1 MPFKYIKVKTKGQI
15 EGEDLLAPKLRF
27 KEFDNNWNLV
37 TLKSLMDFKNGIN
50 APKDAYGKGIKY
62 ISVTDILN
70 NNFITYEKIKGL
82 VDIDSTT
89 LENNS
94 VTYGDVLF
102 QRSSE
107 TIEDI
112 GRSNVYLDAN
122 KMATFGGF
130 VIRGKKKG
138 AYNPLFI
145 NYLLQNNSSRKS
157 IIVKGA
163 GAQHYNISQEE
174 LEKIKVYFTTM
185 AEQEKIGYFLSLLDK
200 KIELQQRKIEALKIY
215 KKGLINKLL
224 NSNDTL
230 NWKHIK
236 LNDILL
242 PGSKE
247 KVLDT
252 SKFQKINIKLNLKGL
267 FKNNSNREMADTRPF
282 YIRNV
287 NEIIIGKQNYFNGSI
302 AIVTDDF
309 DGCICSNAI
318 MSFSI
323 KNDNPKFIYYYIS
336 QPNYIKKRA
345 FLANGTGQKELS
357 EKEFLNFEIYLPSI
371 EEQNYIVNILDFVES
386 KFNIENSKYEDLK
399 LMKKS
404 LLQQMF
410 I

>member
-1 MPFKYIKVKTKGQI
+1 MTFKVKTKGQI
-15 EGEDLLAPKLRF
+15 EGENLAVPKLRF
-27 KEFDNNWNLV
+27 KEFDNNWNLI

-112 GRSNVYLDAN
+112 GKSNVYLDDN

-138 AYNPLFI
+138 TYNPLFI

-174 LEKIKVYFTTM
+174 LEKIKVYFTTI
-185 AEQEKIGYFLSLLDK
+185 AEQEKIGNFLSLLDN
-200 KIELQQRKIEALKIY
+200 KIELRQQKIEVLKIY
-215 KKGLINKLL
+215 KKGLL
-224 NSNDTL
+224 
-230 NWKHIK
+230 
-236 LNDILL
+236 
-242 PGSKE
+242 
-247 KVLDT
+247 
-252 SKFQKINIKLNLKGL
+252 QNLKS
-267 FKNNSNREMADTRPF
+267 NSQNWTE
-282 YIRNV
+282 YKIRNLFDITRGQV
-287 NEIIIGKQNYFNGSI
+287 IPKTNLKDNPTGDYIYPVYSSQTSNYGILGYDN
-302 AIVTDDF
+302 TYDF
-309 DGCICSNAI
+309 DGKFLTWTTDGANAGKVFYRNGKFRCTNVCGLLYSNKNNNYINLLMADLLNYETPKHVSYVGNPKLMNNVMADI
-318 MSFSI
+318 KIKLPSLEVQNKISNIFSI
-323 KNDNPKFIYYYIS
+323 FNNKLFV
-336 QPNYIKKRA
+336 
-345 FLANGTGQKELS
+345 
-357 EKEFLNFEIYLPSI
+357 
-371 EEQNYIVNILDFVES
+371 EEQ
-386 KFNIENSKYEDLK
+386 K
-399 LMKKS
+399 LNNLNKIKKS

>member
-1 MPFKYIKVKTKGQI
+1 M
-15 EGEDLLAPKLRF
+15 LAPKLRF

-215 KKGLINKLL
+215 KKGLIYKLL
-224 NSNDTL
+224 NSIESNS
-230 NWKHIK
+230 WKNVRLK
-236 LNDILL
+236 YILAE
-242 PGSKE
+242 GSK
-247 KVLDT
+247 VRVDDT
-252 SKFQKINIKLNLKGL
+252 SAYQKINIKLNLNGL
-267 FKNNSNREMADTRPF
+267 SKNTSTREMSDTRPF
-282 YIRNV
+282 YIRQL

-302 AIVTDDF
+302 AIVTQEF
-309 DGCICSNAI
+309 AGCICSNAI
-318 MSFSI
+318 MSFSVI
-323 KNDNPKFIYYYIS
+323 KDNPKYIYYYIS
-336 QPNYIKKRA
+336 QSDYIKKRE

-357 EKEFLNFEIYLPSI
+357 EQEFLNFEIKLPNI
-371 EEQNYIVNILDFVES
+371 ERQNEIVNIIDSIDS
-386 KFNIENSKYEDLK
+386 KTNIELLKYKNLQQQK
-399 LMKKS
+399 NG

>member
-1 MPFKYIKVKTKGQI
+1 MTFKVKTKGQI

-215 KKGLINKLL
+215 KKGLIYKLL
-224 NSNDTL
+224 NSIESNS
-230 NWKHIK
+230 WKNVRLK
-236 LNDILL
+236 YILAE
-242 PGSKE
+242 GSK
-247 KVLDT
+247 VRVDNT
-252 SKFQKINIKLNLKGL
+252 SAYQKINIKLNLNGL
-267 FKNNSNREMADTRPF
+267 SKNTSTREMSDTRPF
-282 YIRNV
+282 YIRQL

-302 AIVTDDF
+302 AIVTQEF
-309 DGCICSNAI
+309 AGCICSNAI
-318 MSFSI
+318 MSFSVI
-323 KNDNPKFIYYYIS
+323 KDNPKYIYYYIS
-336 QPNYIKKRA
+336 QSDYIKKRE

-357 EKEFLNFEIYLPSI
+357 EQEFLNFEIKLPNI
-371 EEQNYIVNILDFVES
+371 ERQDEIVNIIDSIDS
-386 KFNIENSKYEDLK
+386 KTNIELLKYKNLQQQK
-399 LMKKS
+399 NG

>member
-1 MPFKYIKVKTKGQI
+1 MTFKVKTKGQI

-215 KKGLINKLL
+215 KKGLIYKLL
-224 NSNDTL
+224 NSIESNS
-230 NWKHIK
+230 WKNVRLK
-236 LNDILL
+236 YILAE
-242 PGSKE
+242 GSK
-247 KVLDT
+247 VRVDDT
-252 SKFQKINIKLNLKGL
+252 SAYQKINIKLNLNGL
-267 FKNNSNREMADTRPF
+267 SKNTSTREMSDTRPF
-282 YIRNV
+282 YIRQL

-302 AIVTDDF
+302 AIVTQEF
-309 DGCICSNAI
+309 AGCICSNAI
-318 MSFSI
+318 MSFSVI
-323 KNDNPKFIYYYIS
+323 KDNPKYIYYYIS
-336 QPNYIKKRA
+336 QSDYIKKRE

-357 EKEFLNFEIYLPSI
+357 EQEFLNFEIKLPNI
-371 EEQNYIVNILDFVES
+371 ERQNEIVNIIDSIDS
-386 KFNIENSKYEDLK
+386 KTNIELLKYKNLQQQK
-399 LMKKS
+399 NG

>member
-1 MPFKYIKVKTKGQI
+1 MTFKVKTKGQI
-15 EGEDLLAPKLRF
+15 EGENLLAPKLRF

-215 KKGLINKLL
+215 KKGLIYKLL
-224 NSNDTL
+224 NSIESNS
-230 NWKHIK
+230 WKNVRLK
-236 LNDILL
+236 YILAE
-242 PGSKE
+242 GSK
-247 KVLDT
+247 VRVDDT
-252 SKFQKINIKLNLKGL
+252 SAYQKINIKLNLNGL
-267 FKNNSNREMADTRPF
+267 SKNTSTREMSDTRPF
-282 YIRNV
+282 YIRQL

-302 AIVTDDF
+302 AIVTQEF
-309 DGCICSNAI
+309 AGCICSNAI
-318 MSFSI
+318 MSFSVI
-323 KNDNPKFIYYYIS
+323 KDNPKYIYYYIPQS
-336 QPNYIKKRA
+336 DYIKKRE

-357 EKEFLNFEIYLPSI
+357 EQEFLNFEIKLPNI
-371 EEQNYIVNILDFVES
+371 ERQNEIVNIIDSIDS
-386 KFNIENSKYEDLK
+386 KTNIELLKYKNLQQQK
-399 LMKKS
+399 NG